1 MKNPLSPLTGRYNAF
16 SRRERGIIAG
26 ALIVGIVGVG
36 YSFAIEPAMIAKAK
50 SDAAASQATTELA
63 TVQTSIAA
71 TAKVKD
77 PDEPNRQALARAR
90 QEIATI
96 NEKFRQLE
104 ATMVPPDKMQAF
116 LEALLSRH
124 KNLEL
129 VSLATLP
136 PLPLRAKPAGAAA
149 AAAGAQA
156 AATAEQRPAS
166 LYRHGV
172 KLTIAGSYGDLT
184 AYLSALEAMP
194 QRVIWDRVDFAVD
207 KHPRSVLTL
216 TVFTLSLDNQ
226 WLVV

>member
-1 MKNPLSPLTGRYNAF
+1 MKNPLNPLIGRYNAL

-50 SDAAASQATTELA
+50 SVAATSQATTELA
-63 TVQTSIAA
+63 TVQASIAA

-77 PDEPNRQALARAR
+77 PDEPNRQALAQAR

-149 AAAGAQA
+149 AAGAQA
-156 AATAEQRPAS
+156 AAVEQRPAS
-166 LYRHGV
+166 LYRHGI

-226 WLVV
+226 WLVM

>member
-1 MKNPLSPLTGRYNAF
+1 MKNPLSPLIARYNAF
-16 SRRERGIIAG
+16 SKRERGIIAG
-26 ALIVGIVGVG
+26 ALIVGIVGIG
-36 YSFAIEPAMIAKAK
+36 YSFAIEPAMIAEAK
-50 SDAAASQATTELA
+50 SVAAASKATTELA
-63 TVQTSIAA
+63 TVQASITA
-71 TAKVKD
+71 TAKVRD
-77 PDEPNRQALARAR
+77 PDEPNRQALAQAR

-149 AAAGAQA
+149 AAGAQA
-156 AATAEQRPAS
+156 AAAVEQRPAS
-166 LYRHGV
+166 LYRHGI

-184 AYLSALEAMP
+184 AYLSALESMP

>member
-1 MKNPLSPLTGRYNAF
+1 MKNPLSPLIGRYNAL

-50 SDAAASQATTELA
+50 SVAATSQATTELA
-63 TVQTSIAA
+63 TVQASITA

-77 PDEPNRQALARAR
+77 PDEPNRQALAQAR

-149 AAAGAQA
+149 AAGAQA
-156 AATAEQRPAS
+156 AAVEQRPAS
-166 LYRHGV
+166 LYRHGI